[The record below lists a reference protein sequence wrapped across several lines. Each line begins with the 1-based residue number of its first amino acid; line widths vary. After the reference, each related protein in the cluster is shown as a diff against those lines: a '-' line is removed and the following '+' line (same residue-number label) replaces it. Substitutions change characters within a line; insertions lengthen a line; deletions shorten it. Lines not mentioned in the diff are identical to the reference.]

1 MCRQRLIAGSLD
13 TEMNVRG
20 THRPATLRRVEPDV
34 LDVVEPLVVRLPDLD
49 ARAPD
54 GRFVSSCSVTE

>member
-1 MCRQRLIAGSLD
+1 M
-13 TEMNVRG
+13 
-20 THRPATLRRVEPDV
+20 PATLRRVEPDV
-34 LDVVEPLVVRLPDLD
+34 LDVVGPLVVRLPDLD